1 MNLNFSDYALNN
13 NIWHYTF
20 SLYTDVFITLT
31 PSKSSTV
38 IESEGFVEFKLE
50 VVTPD
55 VNTPLPLEIFIDMIT
70 VSGTAGKWII
80 LLTKILSVCGL
91 F

>member
-1 MNLNFSDYALNN
+1 M
-13 NIWHYTF
+13 
-20 SLYTDVFITLT
+20 FITLT
-31 PSKSSTV
+31 PTKSTTV
-38 IESEGFVEFKLE
+38 IESEGFVAFKLE

-55 VNTPLPLEIFIDMIT
+55 VYTPLPLDIFIDMIT

-80 LLTKILSVCGL
+80 ALTKILRVSGL

>member
-1 MNLNFSDYALNN
+1 MLWI
-13 NIWHYTF
+13 IWHYAVITF
-20 SLYTDVFITLT
+20 FLYADVFITLT
-31 PSKSSTV
+31 PTKSTTV

-55 VNTPLPLEIFIDMIT
+55 LYTPLLLEIFIDMKP

-80 LLTKILSVCGL
+80 ALT
-91 F
+91 

>member
-1 MNLNFSDYALNN
+1 M
-13 NIWHYTF
+13 
-20 SLYTDVFITLT
+20 FITLIPT
-31 PSKSSTV
+31 NATV

-50 VVTPD
+50 VVTP
-55 VNTPLPLEIFIDMIT
+55 VIGTPLALEIFIDMIS

-80 LLTKILSVCGL
+80 TLTKILRVRGL

>member
-1 MNLNFSDYALNN
+1 M
-13 NIWHYTF
+13 
-20 SLYTDVFITLT
+20 TLT
-31 PSKSSTV
+31 PTNATV

-55 VNTPLPLEIFIDMIT
+55 ENTSLPLEIFIDLII

-80 LLTKILSVCGL
+80 ALTKILRVRGL

>member
-1 MNLNFSDYALNN
+1 M
-13 NIWHYTF
+13 
-20 SLYTDVFITLT
+20 VFITLIPT
-31 PSKSSTV
+31 KNATV

-55 VNTPLPLEIFIDMIT
+55 SETPLPLEIFIDLIP
-70 VSGTAGKWII
+70 VSGTAGMWAIT
-80 LLTKILSVCGL
+80 LTKILRVRGL

>member
-1 MNLNFSDYALNN
+1 M
-13 NIWHYTF
+13 
-20 SLYTDVFITLT
+20 TLT
-31 PSKSSTV
+31 PTNATV

-55 VNTPLPLEIFIDMIT
+55 PSLPLQIFIDLVT

-80 LLTKILSVCGL
+80 ALTKILRVRGL